1 MGEVTQKLL
10 VDNTSKA
17 TTTTNE
23 ASKEHPSSAIPAKKR
38 GRPKR
43 EVTDERIENLD
54 SVLGSDSLVTVE
66 KGDASPSSKR
76 KRGPVNEQKEVATI
90 VAGLE
95 TGKSTKNA
103 EITEERPKS
112 EEAKQ
117 NDKVK
122 SSKLLEINPT
132 EKSKSQTGATDDR
145 KPKENVKVAKA
156 I

>member
-1 MGEVTQKLL
+1 MG
-10 VDNTSKA
+10 
-17 TTTTNE
+17 
-23 ASKEHPSSAIPAKKR
+23 
-38 GRPKR
+38 
-43 EVTDERIENLD
+43 D

-66 KGDASPSSKR
+66 KGDASPASKR
-76 KRGPVNEQKEVATI
+76 KRGPVIEQKEIATI

-103 EITEERPKS
+103 KITEERPKS

-122 SSKLLEINPT
+122 PSKLLEINP
-132 EKSKSQTGATDDR
+132 KSQTAATDDN

-156 I
+156 IDEKPADKVKVAKKKKKKKKKKSTRVDTTA